1 MNKTAS
7 IIIVIALAIA
17 LGIIFIG
24 GSKSNSNSKEAVLN
38 SEIKDGV
45 QYVKIKARGGY
56 TPQVSLAKGDI
67 PTKLV
72 VSTEGA
78 FDCSVALVIR
88 SIGYQKILPQTGE
101 EIIDLGIPK
110 KGDSIEG
117 VCSMGMYNFVI
128 NFS

>member
-24 GSKSNSNSKEAVLN
+24 GSKSNPNSGEAVSN
-38 SEIKDGV
+38 SEIKDGI
-45 QYVKIKARGGY
+45 QYVKIKAKGGY
-56 TPQVSLAKGDI
+56 TPLVSLAEGGI
-67 PTKLV
+67 PTKLIV
-72 VSTEGA
+72 KTEGA

-88 SIGYQKILPQTGE
+88 SINYQKILPQTGE
-101 EIIDLGIPK
+101 EVIDLGTPK

-117 VCSMGMYNFVI
+117 VCSMGMYSFVI